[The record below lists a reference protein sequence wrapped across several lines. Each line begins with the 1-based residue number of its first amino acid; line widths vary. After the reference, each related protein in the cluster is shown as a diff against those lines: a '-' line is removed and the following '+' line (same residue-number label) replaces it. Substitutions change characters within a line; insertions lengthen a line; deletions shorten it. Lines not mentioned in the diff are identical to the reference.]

1 MRIYIKDTPLRIKRE
16 HEVGDYEAFDVVI
29 DTDDLL
35 IRESKLKGNVL
46 ILNATQGI
54 VKSILFI
61 LHNKKLKELGS
72 VTLISPDYEASVSL
86 IKGAFKIIKAAG
98 GVVHR
103 EGKVLMI
110 FRLGKWDFPKGKIEK
125 GEATDIGAQREV
137 EEECN
142 IQVSVGEKICNTWHT
157 YSQGGKNILKKTS
170 WYEMSCLDDSEM
182 RPQVE
187 EGIELVK
194 WMNRKEM
201 EVALINAYRSIQ
213 HVNKK
218 FKKKLLQRQQPDTTD
233 QSS

>member
-16 HEVGDYEAFDVVI
+16 DEVEDRGEFDVVI

-35 IRESKLKGNVL
+35 IRENKLKGKVL

-61 LHNKKLKELGS
+61 LHNKKLKGLDT
-72 VTLISPDYEASVSL
+72 VTLISPDYDASVEL
-86 IKGAFKIIKAAG
+86 IKSSFKIIKAAG

-103 EGKVLMI
+103 DSKVLMI
-110 FRLGKWDFPKGKIEK
+110 YRLGKWDFPKGKLES
-125 GEATDIGAQREV
+125 GESTSEGAKREV

-142 IQVSVGEKICNTWHT
+142 IEVVVGKKVCNTWHT
-157 YSQGGKNILKKTS
+157 YVQGGKNILKKTV
-170 WYEMSCLDDSEM
+170 WYAMTCQDDSKM
-182 RPQVE
+182 RPQLD

-194 WMNRKEM
+194 WMNRKELD
-201 EVALINAYRSIQ
+201 VALYSAYRSIQ

-218 FKKKLLQRQQPDTTD
+218 FKKKQLQS
-233 QSS
+233 QSL